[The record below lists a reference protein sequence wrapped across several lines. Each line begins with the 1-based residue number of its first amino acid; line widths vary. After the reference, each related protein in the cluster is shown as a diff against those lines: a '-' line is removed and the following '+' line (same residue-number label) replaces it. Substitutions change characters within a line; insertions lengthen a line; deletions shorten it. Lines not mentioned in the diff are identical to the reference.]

1 MLSLECNF
9 TYTLLVLSHIHTQ
22 IEKPKW
28 KVYTNEVYDQNNCS
42 WFRRGS
48 TAGEDS
54 ASSRMY
60 FLTATEQVHVSF
72 EPSNHKSLLCEEV
85 VQHLNSILVKRLL
98 HLVPIQISLVSLN
111 IGSYLTF
118 LGCPAVADRYH
129 VHIYNAMSL
138 YIQSH
143 LKSLIW
149 TLDNPNQRTKDLKR
163 SRGVYC
169 DKSKFVTK

>member
-28 KVYTNEVYDQNNCS
+28 KVYTSEVYDQNNCS

-54 ASSRMY
+54 ASSKMY
-60 FLTATEQVHVSF
+60 FLTAAEQVHVSF
-72 EPSNHKSLLCEEV
+72 EPSNHKSLLCEEA

-98 HLVPIQISLVSLN
+98 HLVPIQISLVSL
-111 IGSYLTF
+111 
-118 LGCPAVADRYH
+118 
-129 VHIYNAMSL
+129 IYWFIL
-138 YIQSH
+138 DIFRLPRRCWPVPCTYIQCNVIIHS
-143 LKSLIW
+143 KSSKIF
-149 TLDNPNQRTKDLKR
+149 DMNNRQSKPKNER
-163 SRGVYC
+163 SEKKPWRILW
-169 DKSKFVTK
+169 